1 MLNLRAIGWIGLAIC
16 AAVSM
21 TGCGDKSDTG
31 KKISVKPVEMLSVD
45 GIGPIN
51 AQTPFNL
58 HDITAAFQGFN
69 VSQHTNYTE
78 GQQYP
83 VIEVA
88 KDLKTLLV
96 INPDVKQEKIFSVM
110 VQDNLIGNRLGHSI
124 GMAFADI
131 YAYGQTEE
139 CAAGAE
145 ELSGKV
151 LCYAPKTGNILYQF
165 GGSWSGPNG
174 TVPPKDVLAGWKM
187 ESMIWKPLSPR
198 AP

>member
-1 MLNLRAIGWIGLAIC
+1 MLNLCAIGWVGLAIC

-21 TGCGDKSDTG
+21 AGCGDKSDTG
-31 KKISVKPVEMLSVD
+31 KKVSIKPVEMLSVD

-51 AQTPFNL
+51 AQTLFNL

-88 KDLKTLLV
+88 KELKTLLV

-124 GMAFADI
+124 GTPFADI

-139 CAAGAE
+139 CTAGAE

-151 LCYAPKTGNILYQF
+151 LCYAPKTGNILYLF
-165 GGSWSGPNG
+165 GGSWRGPNG

-187 ESMIWKPLSPR
+187 ESMIWKPLR
-198 AP
+198 K